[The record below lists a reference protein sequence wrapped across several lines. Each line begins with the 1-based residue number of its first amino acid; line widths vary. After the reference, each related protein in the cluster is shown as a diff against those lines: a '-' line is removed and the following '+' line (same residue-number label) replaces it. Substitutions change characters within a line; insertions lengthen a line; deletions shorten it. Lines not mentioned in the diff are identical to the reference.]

1 MQGRQLARAI
11 YFCSISK
18 KMSYLWILAYK
29 RCIELLKRSVWLNY
43 PRDKFSLILVNW
55 AKHKNTFPA
64 LTVNVRELTL
74 AQSVQYNQAVSCH
87 YVGKYAL
94 CDCWAPICCIN
105 EITSEQSHKS
115 LPDIFIS
122 VINLMEDLTSRFS
135 LQRSWFQSFKEN
147 FCLERWKFCSDDY
160 KRIDSIWAFNTGSLV
175 QKKI

>member
-1 MQGRQLARAI
+1 M
-11 YFCSISK
+11 
-18 KMSYLWILAYK
+18 
-29 RCIELLKRSVWLNY
+29 
-43 PRDKFSLILVNW
+43 
-55 AKHKNTFPA
+55 
-64 LTVNVRELTL
+64 RELTL

-94 CDCWAPICCIN
+94 YDCWAPICCMN

-115 LPDIFIS
+115 LPNIFIS

-147 FCLERWKFCSDDY
+147 FCLECWNFCNYYY

-175 QKKI
+175 QKKNLGDLCKMLMWTKAVQTPRISFRTDFIKKTVRFSSPSPARSWFRAVGRYVWRQ